1 MENEHRI
8 SYKAGITRTPSDF
21 LAPDGE
27 LAECVNLTTDHEELK
42 PVVQPSKRF
51 ENPINDLH
59 TILYVHQFNDEK
71 RYIMLRAVPHSHD
84 NITTYGYRLH
94 FGAETEPG
102 RIMEYQTPLLSYEA
116 SEPDEYKVEAV
127 GKTLIVAN
135 GNGLNYFIWDYD
147 TYHDPMYRNIG
158 EIPDPDIT
166 FYLLGDQVEP
176 NENYWKTFVKNQDTY
191 GYTVLHRQDTHQVL
205 YYESATNDP
214 AGEHVDD
221 GNDNEKKQ
229 SVFNDI
235 VTGLYAKNKK
245 KIASKKGFCR
255 PFFVRYALEL
265 QDGTYTHISNPVLM
279 VPAIT
284 RNSFCKQDVT
294 HNDLILMTKYC
305 HLYYEMDAKNLEDFG
320 DIVKDVVLFISD
332 GVELYDLNSDQDIY
346 EYVSADEGTKV
357 IFDGI
362 YRTSAAGRS
371 LKRQKMLTNRR
382 TRVDLGNYLVE
393 AMDVL
398 MRRSSKDVLED
409 LRSTSVFYKLC
420 GIGLADASGNIA
432 SKIDTHYL
440 ENLTTKDQLP
450 KDDYFSRT
458 KLLPSFLYVYNT
470 RLNLAGVKRG
480 FFEGF
485 DFFFA
490 YDLDSGTATYD
501 FYVRIKTDVGNRWIH
516 HQLPDCQ
523 QKFNSHGYF
532 FYPDPRADHVV
543 ITSTVAGTTTRVLD
557 AELTEHHGLHGAFYL
572 NAIDGSGQEVGVF
585 NQIASQP
592 TTLPESFD
600 NHDSELLANYVITSD
615 ARNPFVFPVEGY
627 NKVGTGKILAIAT
640 TVQALSDGKAGDYP
654 LLIFSTSGIWAMSVN
669 KTGLYDSIWNM
680 SREIIVNPKSVTET
694 DEHVFFVSKKGLMV
708 VDGRQVHCVSE
719 AINGLAFDLA
729 DLFPLAANTEWNDLV
744 GMAGN
749 ADSFQTYITHKDT
762 FLAYDYV
769 DSRIIIH
776 NPWYQFSYVYNM
788 ADGSF
793 SKIILP
799 AAMTTAVTD
808 YPDTLMQGVAM
819 EHNSQMDMD
828 MPYTYLYSL
837 YDKPREEDVQSRTL
851 AFLVTRPMKLAGP
864 AGVASLR
871 QLKNVGTWRKGT
883 EQAPLSVVKTDIYIS
898 DDLYEWTNDLSRFG
912 GAAKYYRLALFV
924 KMLPTERLSG
934 TILTTQQ
941 RRGNNIR

>member
-1 MENEHRI
+1 
-8 SYKAGITRTPSDF
+8 
-21 LAPDGE
+21 
-27 LAECVNLTTDHEELK
+27 
-42 PVVQPSKRF
+42 
-51 ENPINDLH
+51 
-59 TILYVHQFNDEK
+59 
-71 RYIMLRAVPHSHD
+71 
-84 NITTYGYRLH
+84 
-94 FGAETEPG
+94 
-102 RIMEYQTPLLSYEA
+102 
-116 SEPDEYKVEAV
+116 
-127 GKTLIVAN
+127 
-135 GNGLNYFIWDYD
+135 
-147 TYHDPMYRNIG
+147 
-158 EIPDPDIT
+158 
-166 FYLLGDQVEP
+166 
-176 NENYWKTFVKNQDTY
+176 
-191 GYTVLHRQDTHQVL
+191 
-205 YYESATNDP
+205 
-214 AGEHVDD
+214 
-221 GNDNEKKQ
+221 
-229 SVFNDI
+229 
-235 VTGLYAKNKK
+235 
-245 KIASKKGFCR
+245 
-255 PFFVRYALEL
+255 
-265 QDGTYTHISNPVLM
+265 M

-320 DIVKDVVLFISD
+320 DIVQDVVLFISD

-440 ENLTTKDQLP
+440 ETLTTKDQLP

-501 FYVRIKTDVGNRWIH
+501 FYVRIKTDVGHRWIH

-523 QKFNSHGYF
+523 QKFSSHGYF

-572 NAIDGSGQEVGVF
+572 NAIDGSGQEVG
-585 NQIASQP
+585 A
-592 TTLPESFD
+592 
-600 NHDSELLANYVITSD
+600 
-615 ARNPFVFPVEGY
+615 
-627 NKVGTGKILAIAT
+627 
-640 TVQALSDGKAGDYP
+640 SDGKAGDYP

-819 EHNSQMDMD
+819 EHNSQMGMD